1 MKEVLIDTA
10 DIDSKCFSYHAPPQI
25 KQMINNID
33 YRNVTDIWDKP
44 TEDAHCDSILSFYMY
59 DVMKDFFIL

>member
-10 DIDSKCFSYHAPPQI
+10 DIDPECFSYQALPQI

-33 YRNVTDIWDKP
+33 YRNVTAEELLTLTFGTNQQRMHTVTP
-44 TEDAHCDSILSFYMY
+44 F
-59 DVMKDFFIL
+59 

>member
-10 DIDSKCFSYHAPPQI
+10 DIDSECVSYHAPPQI

-33 YRNVTDIWDKP
+33 YRNVTAEELLTLTFGTNQQRMHTMTP
-44 TEDAHCDSILSFYMY
+44 F
-59 DVMKDFFIL
+59 